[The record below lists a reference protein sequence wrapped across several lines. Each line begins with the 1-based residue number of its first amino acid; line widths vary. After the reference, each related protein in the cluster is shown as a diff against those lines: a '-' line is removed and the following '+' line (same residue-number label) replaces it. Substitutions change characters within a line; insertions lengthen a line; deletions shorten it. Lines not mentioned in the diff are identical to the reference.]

1 MTSEEKLLVVGIS
14 EGRYFPARPG
24 HSFLVESTFAGKS
37 LSTDPVPHLTSP
49 HINTELCWE
58 ISHNQLQQHRLHRIP
73 LKLMICAV
81 DNRTKSKEQVG
92 YLLLDLRPAKGHWIR
107 LLNVSYPCIKPEI
120 FVILT
125 QESATATDSVP
136 PSPLIQPYHSVPQVH
151 TQARLPGIAL
161 DPKHGYIVQFILANP
176 NPR

>member
-1 MTSEEKLLVVGIS
+1 M
-14 EGRYFPARPG
+14 
-24 HSFLVESTFAGKS
+24 
-37 LSTDPVPHLTSP
+37 
-49 HINTELCWE
+49 CWE
-58 ISHNQLQQHRLHRIP
+58 ISQKQLQQHRLHRTP

-92 YLLLDLRPAKGHWIR
+92 YLLLDLRTAQQRPDKGHWIR
-107 LLNVSYPCIKPEI
+107 LLNVSYPRLKPEI

-136 PSPLIQPYHSVPQVH
+136 PSPLIQPDHSVPQVH

-161 DPKHGYIVQFILANP
+161 DPKHGYFVQFILANP
-176 NPR
+176 NSSFLKIHLQITTKIYSYSRVNRVNNFFQNFHNL